1 MNDDF
6 TLDKLDKSIRRLIQR
21 GSEFNKTNEFISIP
35 EKIPTNLHKIINSP
49 EFIQSKE
56 KFNNWF
62 LQIIKENKI
71 PYEINGLYFGLFETT
86 FKKIFKRKQTIAIH
100 LIGSFSWDQN
110 DSDWACDED
119 FVPEKKFIY
128 LEIMEEIY
136 NNENI
141 NIYTKCFLALAI
153 MFLYLKEFFETQNN
167 IKFIT
172 NNSLYIATGF
182 DDGDLYNLFK
192 VETQNNL

>member
-21 GSEFNKTNEFISIP
+21 GSEFNNTNEFISNT
-35 EKIPTNLHKIINSP
+35 EKIPTNLHKIIKST
-49 EFIQSKE
+49 EFIHSKE
-56 KFNNWF
+56 KFSNWF

-71 PYEINGLYFGLFETT
+71 PYDINGLYFGLFETT
-86 FKKIFKRKQTIAIH
+86 FKKLFKSKQTIAIY

-110 DSDWACDED
+110 DSDWACNED
-119 FVPEKKFIY
+119 FVPENMYLY

-141 NIYTKCFLALAI
+141 NIYTKCFLSLAVV
-153 MFLYLKEFFETQNN
+153 FLYLKEFFENPNN
-167 IKFIT
+167 LNSLM
-172 NNSLYIATGF
+172 NNSFYIATGF

-192 VETQNNL
+192 VEPQKNI

>member
-21 GSEFNKTNEFISIP
+21 GSEFNNTKEFISIP
-35 EKIPTNLHKIINSP
+35 EKIPTNLQKIINSP
-49 EFIQSKE
+49 EFNLSKE

-86 FKKIFKRKQTIAIH
+86 YKKLFKSKQTIAVY

-119 FVPEKKFIY
+119 FVPKNKYIY

-136 NNENI
+136 NNENF
-141 NIYTKCFLALAI
+141 NIYTKCFLSLAI
-153 MFLYLKEFFETQNN
+153 VFLYLKEFFEVQNN

-172 NNSLYIATGF
+172 NNNFYIATGF

-192 VETQNNL
+192 VETHNNL

>member
-21 GSEFNKTNEFISIP
+21 GSEFKKTNEFTSIA
-35 EKIPTNLHKIINSP
+35 EKIPTNLLGIINSP
-49 EFIQSKE
+49 EFNISKE
-56 KFNNWF
+56 KFNLWF

-71 PYEINGLYFGLFETT
+71 PDEINGLYFGLFETT
-86 FKKIFKRKQTIAIH
+86 LKKKFKSKQTIAIY

-110 DSDWACDED
+110 DSEWACDED
-119 FVPEKKFIY
+119 FVPDNKYLY
-128 LEIMEEIY
+128 LEIMEDIY
-136 NNENI
+136 NNVNF

-153 MFLYLKEFFETQNN
+153 VFLYLKEFFEIQYNLN
-167 IKFIT
+167 FVK
-172 NNSLYIATGF
+172 NNSFNIATGF

-192 VETQNNL
+192 VKT

>member
-21 GSEFNKTNEFISIP
+21 GSEFNNTNEFISNT
-35 EKIPTNLHKIINSP
+35 EKIPTNLHKIIKSP
-49 EFIQSKE
+49 EYNHSKE
-56 KFNNWF
+56 KFSNWF

-71 PYEINGLYFGLFETT
+71 PYDINGLYFGLFETT
-86 FKKIFKRKQTIAIH
+86 FKKLFKSKQTIAIY

-110 DSDWACDED
+110 DSDWACNED
-119 FVPEKKFIY
+119 FVPENKYLY

-141 NIYTKCFLALAI
+141 NIYTKCFLSLAVV
-153 MFLYLKEFFETQNN
+153 FLYLKEFFENPNN
-167 IKFIT
+167 LNSLM
-172 NNSLYIATGF
+172 NNSFYISTGF

-192 VETQNNL
+192 VEPQKNV